1 MLGNTRTGRRE
12 AIVQKL
18 IASLND
24 IESAYSKEWLSA
36 FLEVYYGAASLD
48 ELREH
53 NPRHLIGAA
62 LSHLQLSQTR
72 ADKHHVVR
80 VYNPTEEN
88 DGWHSPHTIIQTV
101 AMDSPFIVDSISLC
115 AQSHQ
120 LRVYS
125 TLHPVLAVSRS
136 KGGKVQSIDPQDLS
150 DTSRNESFVYM
161 EVTKVTE
168 QNKLGALA
176 DALNGTLDDVGA
188 AVADWTAMRDMAA
201 KIAYDLDP
209 ESLPLDPD
217 EVEEGRNF
225 LHWLADNY
233 FTFLGYRRYELEF
246 AGKRA
251 QLKQVAGS
259 GLGILRASNSDDKPL
274 TLPSELKRRA
284 LAPEFAIITK
294 ANSRS
299 TVHRSAYLDY
309 IGIKRYDASGN
320 VCGEHR
326 FLGLFT
332 SPVYSLNPL
341 EIPIVRRKI
350 SSILET
356 SGFAPGSHSGKALLQ
371 SLQTL
376 PRDELFQA
384 NEQEL
389 SEIANGILLMQ
400 ERPQVRLFVRRD
412 AFGRFYS
419 CLIYA
424 PRERYNSTVRERMQE
439 ILGHE
444 LKGQEIETFVH
455 MGESILARVH
465 MIVHTRPWQRARIG
479 HKRLEHALELATETW
494 EDRLRVSL
502 IRRHGERRGLFLFN
516 TWGLH
521 FPAAY
526 QEDTAADKAPHDIRY
541 LTRLSQKNPV
551 DLSLYRSSTSPEGVM
566 RVKLFSREQPI
577 VVSDALPLLENM
589 GLKVLAER
597 PYEIQL
603 ADDSVFWIH
612 DLEVLGTHGN
622 NADIAQTQERFR
634 AMFLS
639 TWTQQSEND
648 ALNALVLKADLD
660 WLQVRIIR
668 AYAKYLLQTGMPFG
682 ERYVEEILCSNPR
695 LCSLAVQLFETQFD
709 PSIDQPT
716 RNSSL
721 REINASLDTCLND
734 LTGQDDDRIWR
745 AMVGFIR
752 SSLRT
757 NHYIRGRG
765 GKAKPYLSFKL
776 NSKQIT
782 ELPLPRPAV
791 EIFVYAPYM
800 EGIHLRGGLI
810 ARGGLRWS
818 DRKADFRTEVL
829 GLMKAQMVKNTVIVP
844 VGSKG
849 GFIAKKLSA
858 AWNKDETLTEVKRCY
873 RDFIR
878 GLLDITD
885 NIVHDQ
891 VVPPSHVVRHD
902 QDDPYLVVA
911 ADKGTATFSDLA
923 NEIAA
928 DYGFWLGDAF
938 ASGGS
943 VGYDHKELAITARG
957 AWESAKRLFGEM
969 GIDPERDAVTAFG
982 IGDMSGDV
990 FGNGMLMSKSIR
1002 LLAAFDHRHIFID
1015 PNPDPVKSYEE
1026 RKRLYEL
1033 DRSSW
1038 EDYDRG
1044 ALSGGGAV
1052 YPRAAKSIQVSTEA
1066 QAALGLTKGS
1076 YRPQELIKEILKA
1089 PVDLFWNGGIG
1100 TYVKAASESHLD
1112 VGDRAN
1118 DSVRINGKDLRC
1130 KVVVEGGNLGVTQL
1144 GRVEYSRHGGHITT
1158 DFIDNSAGVDCSDHE
1173 VNIKIFL
1180 NLFIQK
1186 KQLSEAERRRKL
1198 TAMTQEV
1205 SGLVL
1210 RDNYLQALA
1219 LSVAESQSQTHID
1232 EHAHLLRTLERMGS
1246 LDRKLEYLP
1255 SEDDLVERR
1264 AAKQGF
1270 TRPELAVLLA
1280 YAKITL
1286 KNSMD
1291 MKALAEDEYLSRELS
1306 DYFPDL
1312 IRRQFSGRIEHP
1324 LRNAIIGTA
1333 ITNSMINRMGPNFPF
1348 RVQEATGA
1356 SLNDVARAYTIAR
1369 ESLNMLPLWR
1379 SLERLSLPTHA
1390 KLQTH
1395 VISLSSHL
1403 VHHATRWLLEHEYG
1417 NAGIMESVKQLKPC
1431 TEQLLNM
1438 LPGVLSPSLRKH
1450 YEDSLEQHSDPEI
1463 QDDTRKL
1470 IAAIPALYCAFDV
1483 HLVSTELNMSVEEA
1497 AKVYFELGS
1506 VLELDWLRD
1515 QIESLPVDDHW
1526 KAMSRASLRERLYAQ
1541 QRRLAIEVLGNGGK
1555 PNAAECVNKWLC
1567 EKKPVTKHFLDTLSE
1582 IKTTGQVEYASM
1594 SVAVEETYSL
1604 RSRPGNR

>member
-1 MLGNTRTGRRE
+1 MSTNTRTERRA
-12 AIVQKL
+12 AIIQK
-18 IASLND
+18 IIDSLSN
-24 IESAYSKEWLSA
+24 IKSEYPKNRLSE
-36 FLEVYYGAASLD
+36 FLEIYYGTASLD
-48 ELREH
+48 ELRDH
-53 NPRHLIGAA
+53 NPHHLIGAA
-62 LSHLQLSQTR
+62 LSHLRLSEAR
-72 ADKHHVVR
+72 GNKRHVVR
-80 VYNPTEEN
+80 VFNPVEES
-88 DGWHSPHTIIQTV
+88 DGWHSQHTIIQTV
-101 AMDSPFIVDSISLC
+101 AIDSPFIVDSLSLC
-115 AQSHQ
+115 AQRHQ
-120 LRVYS
+120 LRIYS
-125 TLHPVLAVSRS
+125 TLHPVLDVSRDPN
-136 KGGKVQSIDPQDLS
+136 GKVLSVSPQNLS
-150 DTSRNESFVYM
+150 ETSGNESFVYM
-161 EVTKVTE
+161 EVSKVTE
-168 QNKLGALA
+168 QSKLDDLS
-176 DALNGTLDDVGA
+176 DTLNRTLGDVGA
-188 AVADWTAMRDMAA
+188 AVSDWTAMRDMAA

-209 ESLPLDPD
+209 ETLPLDPD
-217 EVEEGRNF
+217 DVEEGRNF

-233 FTFLGYRRYELEF
+233 FTFLGYRRYDLVST
-246 AGKRA
+246 GKKT
-251 QLKQVAGS
+251 QLKQVSES
-259 GLGILRASNSDDKPL
+259 GLGILRGSSSDDEPL

-284 LAPEFAIITK
+284 LTPEFAIITK

-309 IGIKRYDASGN
+309 IGIKRFDPAGN

-332 SPVYSLNPL
+332 SPVYTLNPL
-341 EIPIVRRKI
+341 EIPIIRRKL
-350 SSILET
+350 SSILEG
-356 SGFAPGSHSGKALLQ
+356 SGFPPGSHSGKALLQ

-384 NEQEL
+384 NKQEL
-389 SEIANGILLMQ
+389 SEVANGILLMQ

-439 ILGHE
+439 ILGRE
-444 LKGQEIETFVH
+444 LKGQEIEAFVH

-465 MIVHTRPWQRARIG
+465 MIVHTKPWQRARIG

-494 EDRLRVSL
+494 EDRLRSSL
-502 IRRHGERRGLFLFN
+502 IRRHGERRGLHLFN
-516 TWGLH
+516 SWGRH

-541 LTRLSQKNPV
+541 LTRLNHKNPV
-551 DLSLYRSSTSPEGVM
+551 DLSLYRSSSSPEGVM
-566 RVKLFSREQPI
+566 RVKLFTREQPI

-603 ADDSVFWIH
+603 EDNSVFWIH
-612 DLEVLGTHGN
+612 DLEVLSTHSSD
-622 NADIAQTQERFR
+622 ADVAQAKDRFR
-634 AMFLS
+634 TMFLS
-639 TWTQQSEND
+639 TWTGQSEND
-648 ALNALVLKADLD
+648 ALNSLVLKADLD
-660 WLQVRIIR
+660 WVQVRIIR

-682 ERYVEEILCSNPR
+682 ERYVEEILSVNPE
-695 LCSLAVQLFETQFD
+695 LCTLTVRLFETRFD
-709 PSIDQPT
+709 PSIAPPLRDSLLKEI
-716 RNSSL
+716 NSSL
-721 REINASLDTCLND
+721 DKSLND

-745 AMVGFIR
+745 ALVGFVR

-757 NHYIRGRG
+757 NHYIRGRA

-776 NSKQIT
+776 RSKNIT
-782 ELPLPRPAV
+782 ELPLPRPEV
-791 EIFVYAPYM
+791 EIFVYAPHM

-849 GFIAKKLSA
+849 GFIAKKLA
-858 AWNKDETLTEVKRCY
+858 PAWDKDETLTEVKRCY

-885 NIVHDQ
+885 NVVHDK
-891 VVPPSHVVRHD
+891 VVPPDYVVRHD

-943 VGYDHKELAITARG
+943 VGYDHKDLAITARG
-957 AWESAKRLFGEM
+957 AWESAKRLFGQM
-969 GIDPERDAVTAFG
+969 GINPEKEPITVIG

-990 FGNGMLMSKSIR
+990 FGNGMLLSKSIR

-1015 PNPDPVKSYEE
+1015 PDPDPAQSYRE
-1026 RKRLYEL
+1026 RERLYEL

-1038 EDYDRG
+1038 EDYDPG
-1044 ALSGGGAV
+1044 ALSSGGAV
-1052 YPRAAKSIQVSTEA
+1052 YARTAKSIQISTKA
-1066 QAALGLTKGS
+1066 KSVLGLTKSS
-1076 YRPQELIKEILKA
+1076 YRPQELIKEILQA

-1100 TYVKAASESHLD
+1100 TYVKATNESHMD

-1118 DSVRINGKDLRC
+1118 DAIRVNGKDLRC
-1130 KVVVEGGNLGVTQL
+1130 KVIVEGGNLGVTQL
-1144 GRVEYSRHGGHITT
+1144 GRVEYSRSGGHITT

-1180 NLFIQK
+1180 NQFIQK
-1186 KQLSEAERRRKL
+1186 GQLSEADRREHL

-1205 SGLVL
+1205 SNLVL

-1280 YAKITL
+1280 YAKIAL

-1291 MKALAEDEYLSRELS
+1291 MKALAGDQYLSRELN

-1312 IRRQFSGRIEHP
+1312 IRRKFSGRIEHP

-1379 SLERLSLPTHA
+1379 SLEKLSLPTHA
-1390 KLQTH
+1390 SLQTH

-1403 VHHATRWLLEHEYG
+1403 VHHATRWLLEHGYG
-1417 NAGIMESVKQLKPC
+1417 NTGIMESVHKLKPC
-1431 TEQLLNM
+1431 TEQLLSM
-1438 LPGVLSPSLRKH
+1438 LPDVLSPSLRGH
-1450 YEDSLEQHSDPEI
+1450 YENSLSQYKDPEI
-1463 QDDTRKL
+1463 GDETRKL
-1470 IAAIPALYCAFDV
+1470 IAAIPALYSAFDV
-1483 HLVSTELNMSVEEA
+1483 HLVATELHISVAHA
-1497 AKVYFELGS
+1497 ARAYFEIGS
-1506 VLELDWLRD
+1506 VLGLDWLRD

-1541 QRRLAIEVLGNGGK
+1541 QRRLAIEVLSRGE
-1555 PNAAECVNKWLC
+1555 NANAIESVGKWLS
-1567 EKKPVTKHFLDTLSE
+1567 EKETVTRHFLDTLNE

-1604 RSRPGNR
+1604 RDRPGSR